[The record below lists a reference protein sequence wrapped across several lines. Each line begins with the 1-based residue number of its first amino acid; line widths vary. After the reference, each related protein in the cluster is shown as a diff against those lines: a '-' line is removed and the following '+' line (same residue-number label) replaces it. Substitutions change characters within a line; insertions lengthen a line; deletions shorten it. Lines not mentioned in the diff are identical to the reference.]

1 MLTCI
6 TAILHILRITV
17 KNRLCSSGS
26 FKCEIA
32 QSVNMYA
39 SCGSVCC
46 AHICSIFSSFCVI
59 NSLPGWYF
67 GHRYPVPK
75 CVTEWIP
82 WQLVGDRRD
91 LIDHEKPCAVRET
104 HILRRCRHDLNNW
117 EAMQLCKGCRIRTCT
132 LAKTKLL
139 LLFLS
144 KEKGVKVAELWR
156 CRFWMSR
163 TGMNCMAWLCMLL
176 FLGSMRCCWD
186 LVHTIKSQ
194 AQKWKKQGNW
204 FVAFTLLFP
213 VHAYLWL

>member
-1 MLTCI
+1 
-6 TAILHILRITV
+6 
-17 KNRLCSSGS
+17 
-26 FKCEIA
+26 
-32 QSVNMYA
+32 MYA

-46 AHICSIFSSFCVI
+46 DHICSIFSSFCVI

-75 CVTEWIP
+75 CMTEWIP

-176 FLGSMRCCWD
+176 FLGSMCCCWD
-186 LVHTIKSQ
+186 LVHT
-194 AQKWKKQGNW
+194 AQDQIPGSKEEKTRKLICSFHS
-204 FVAFTLLFP
+204 FVPSACSYDSRLSLLIL
-213 VHAYLWL
+213 HDRIQCAAIWYDAIL

>member
-1 MLTCI
+1 
-6 TAILHILRITV
+6 
-17 KNRLCSSGS
+17 
-26 FKCEIA
+26 
-32 QSVNMYA
+32 MYA

-67 GHRYPVPK
+67 GHRCPVPK
-75 CVTEWIP
+75 CMTEWIP